1 MKKFILILMIF
12 LCSSVQSFAMT
23 EADAKSFFNNYI
35 KKANTYSKDIESMYA
50 PNAVIIRQVIK
61 PNGELVNVYSNAQV
75 YLKQMKIS
83 EAVARAK
90 NYKNYYSNIKINKVA
105 NGYKISAVRQPSG
118 DTDKLKMY
126 QIVKQQPNKKIVIVE
141 EMMQNRQQIFLK
153 YAK

>member
-35 KKANTYSKDIESMYA
+35 NKANTYSKDIESMYA

-141 EMMQNRQQIFLK
+141 EMMQTRQQVFLK